1 MNSFKKILLTTAI
14 ITGNYTFSQQ
24 TVVLTDLP
32 ATYNQSYDLRGVWSI
47 KNNEDNK
54 SFVINGSQIINNT
67 NSRSNDLELTV
78 HFIPVDPEK
87 KSTVRIDANKLTHK
101 LNKETVLGQVDGNR
115 NSFNNIRIAFTQLEI
130 SYLPHGSYKTIV
142 VLRDKNTKEIKNY
155 KVLDNRLEY
164 IDDHYEL
171 VKENSYM
178 INGEKAD
185 NTLSNVYS
193 TVKSSLS
200 LAYVPNQKV
209 LAGDWKLDVDFST
222 LSVVINGNNNSIQNK
237 TLSDTN
243 ELKLLVYFSENPA
256 NEFTTVEGYELLNV
270 DIKPISKISELKN
283 PVIKTN
289 ITKAIPSGEYY
300 PILVLTEADE
310 NGEYKVKSAIR
321 FTDKYTL

>member
-14 ITGNYTFSQQ
+14 ITGNYAFSQQ

-32 ATYNQSYDLRGVWSI
+32 VTYNQSYDLRGVWSI
-47 KNNEDNK
+47 KNNDDNK

-78 HFIPVDPEK
+78 HFIPVDPDNNTTLK
-87 KSTVRIDANKLTHK
+87 INANKLTNK
-101 LNKETVLGQVDGNR
+101 LNKDTVLGQVDGNR
-115 NSFNNIRIAFTQLEI
+115 NSFNNIRIAFTQAEL
-130 SYLPHGSYKTIV
+130 SNLPHGSYKTVV
-142 VLRDKNTKEIKNY
+142 VLRDKSTKEIKNY
-155 KVLDNRLEY
+155 KVLENRLEY
-164 IDDHYEL
+164 IDNKYEL

-178 INGEKAD
+178 INGEVAD
-185 NTLSNVYS
+185 NTLSNVYT

-200 LAYVPNQKV
+200 LAYIPNQKV

-222 LSVVINGNNNSIQNK
+222 LSVIINGNNNSIQNK
-237 TLSDTN
+237 TLTDTN
-243 ELKLLVYFSENPA
+243 DLKLLVYFSENPVNEYA
-256 NEFTTVEGYELLNV
+256 NVEGYELLNV

-289 ITKAIPSGEYY
+289 ITKSIPSGEYY

-310 NGEYKVKSAIR
+310 NGDYKVKSAIR
-321 FTDKYTL
+321 FAEKYTL